1 MDDLWA
7 PPWLRKL
14 PKSVCFQWCSCESTI
29 KTLQWWT
36 LRQAPHQLR
45 RAPPLALWQV
55 RALPPLRWGLG
66 IPPLP
71 WLQGVSLDPIE
82 SPHPNCLVQR
92 SQKCKSMDWVKT
104 SRAGPIQRCTLSS
117 QRACRRSASHA
128 GAKCFSKLVRSS
140 WAQKAALGEDGWTAH
155 QAHWDTNK
163 KSLGFQKALVLAPGL
178 SVQTM
183 RLWAWLVQG
192 YSILAENGM
201 AGMTSPYG
209 VTNLSHARWSVIPRI
224 HAVLYLA
231 GWEIPASPQ
240 TQNHVSPQDYC
251 WVITLITLTRD
262 QSALLSMFRV
272 DSMTSI
278 ITYFSQGFST
288 PVEAPRAQK
297 HGPKSLGP
305 KNQWHGCH
313 WSKLNHI

>member
-1 MDDLWA
+1 
-7 PPWLRKL
+7 
-14 PKSVCFQWCSCESTI
+14 
-29 KTLQWWT
+29 
-36 LRQAPHQLR
+36 
-45 RAPPLALWQV
+45 
-55 RALPPLRWGLG
+55 
-66 IPPLP
+66 
-71 WLQGVSLDPIE
+71 
-82 SPHPNCLVQR
+82 
-92 SQKCKSMDWVKT
+92 
-104 SRAGPIQRCTLSS
+104 
-117 QRACRRSASHA
+117 
-128 GAKCFSKLVRSS
+128 
-140 WAQKAALGEDGWTAH
+140 
-155 QAHWDTNK
+155 
-163 KSLGFQKALVLAPGL
+163 
-178 SVQTM
+178 M

-231 GWEIPASPQ
+231 GFEIPASPQ

-288 PVEAPRAQK
+288 PVEAPRAQMGQSHWDPK
-297 HGPKSLGP
+297 TNGMLANGVNSIILNTPSLPEMMCINPQKSLL
-305 KNQWHGCH
+305 KMIEFTTQRNQTDCCL
-313 WSKLNHI
+313 KY